1 VDPNY
6 FKRYRMETD
15 LVGQE
20 PCWPAL
26 PSGYRLLPWNETLL
40 EAHAQAKY
48 LSFQGEIDA
57 TVFPCLGEL
66 NGCRRLMGEI
76 THKPGFL
83 PEATWLAVCTGRD
96 GRQLDPCGTIQGIR
110 DLAGMGAVQNL
121 GIAPEHRNRGV
132 GTVLLLRALEGFR
145 RAGLERVRLEVTADN
160 LAAIRLYRRHG
171 FTQVRTVFKA
181 AEAVCS

>member
-1 VDPNY
+1 VDPTY
-6 FKRYRMETD
+6 FKRYRMEAD
-15 LVGQE
+15 LVGGV
-20 PCWPAL
+20 PFTLAAP
-26 PSGYRLLPWNETLL
+26 PGYRLLKWEETLL

-66 NGCRRLMGEI
+66 SGCRRLMGEI
-76 THKPGFL
+76 TSKPGFL
-83 PEATWLAVCTGRD
+83 PEATWLAVHTGPD
-96 GRQLDPCGTIQGIR
+96 GRRRDLCGTIQGIR

-121 GIAPEHRNRGV
+121 GITPEHRNRGA
-132 GTVLLLRALEGFR
+132 GTALLLQAMEGFR

-160 LAAIRLYRRHG
+160 FAAIRLYRRHG

-181 AEAVCS
+181 AEAVYA